1 MATAMKTIV
10 LRTHI
15 ASGASANLAETT
27 KARPAVAAI
36 EPQGLAQQTP
46 FPRNYAEAWTS
57 ACAFT
62 AATLLLFAGLGC
74 VVFFALN
81 MTTAHMWQL
90 AMWVMIALF
99 SMPLLLWALAVCT
112 SVMVVFVLAD
122 ETGEARGD

>member
-1 MATAMKTIV
+1 MATATTTIV

-62 AATLLLFAGLGC
+62 AATLIYIA
-74 VVFFALN
+74 
-81 MTTAHMWQL
+81 L
-90 AMWVMIALF
+90 AMTANRVM
-99 SMPLLLWALAVCT
+99 AVIERRT
-112 SVMVVFVLAD
+112 SVPGYLA
-122 ETGEARGD
+122 GAK